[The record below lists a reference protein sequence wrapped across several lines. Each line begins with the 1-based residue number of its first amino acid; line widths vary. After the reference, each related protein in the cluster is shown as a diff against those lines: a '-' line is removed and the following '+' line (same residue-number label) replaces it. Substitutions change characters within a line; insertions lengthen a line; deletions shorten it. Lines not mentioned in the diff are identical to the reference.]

1 MSRAIWKGLFC
12 DILINK
18 KSYFENKKKIEIMSR
33 QSSIPG
39 FLLNKT
45 VFIHNGKTYKK
56 LVVTREKL
64 GYKFGEFAFTK
75 IKAKTKEVNKK
86 K

>member
-12 DILINK
+12 DISINK
-18 KSYFENKKKIEIMSR
+18 KYIANNKKIEVKSR
-33 QSSIPG
+33 QSSIPE

-56 LVVTREKL
+56 LLITREKL

-75 IKAKTKEVNKK
+75 VKAKTKEKK
-86 K
+86 KK